1 MLALGVCQISAIFP
15 AEVLIVLDI
24 IGPNSTFVSQS
35 GTFPQK
41 FMDFKKEDTD
51 EMTSKDEEIMK
62 EALVNDYGVEP
73 TPHAMAMARL
83 LGRERNT
90 HVNHND
96 LTNFF

>member
-1 MLALGVCQISAIFP
+1 MLALEVCQVSAIFS
-15 AEVLIVLDI
+15 ARLLTALDI

-35 GTFPQK
+35 GTFPRK

-51 EMTSKDEEIMK
+51 EMTSKDDEIMK

-83 LGRERNT
+83 LGR
-90 HVNHND
+90 
-96 LTNFF
+96 

>member
-15 AEVLIVLDI
+15 AKVLTVLDI
-24 IGPNSTFVSQS
+24 IGLNSTFVSQS

-73 TPHAMAMARL
+73 TLHAMAMARL
-83 LGRERNT
+83 LGR
-90 HVNHND
+90 
-96 LTNFF
+96 